1 MAFFP
6 SVRILVLAL
15 GVVLQTATIGRPLLG
30 AEVVLIRLVPQLAQD
45 WPQLAPDPSCFG
57 VVNHLALEA
66 QDVIVEDVW
75 RRMDRKL
82 CVRVF
87 YPLDI
92 HAASHRWYLWLLFH
106 LESPALL
113 LTFPVLW

>member
-6 SVRILVLAL
+6 SVWILVLAL

-45 WPQLAPDPSCFG
+45 WPQLAPDPGCFG

-66 QDVIVEDVW
+66 QDVIVEDVR
-75 RRMDRKL
+75 RRMD
-82 CVRVF
+82 
-87 YPLDI
+87 
-92 HAASHRWYLWLLFH
+92 
-106 LESPALL
+106 
-113 LTFPVLW
+113 